1 VPGGEETDDPRNTLD
16 FLRQR
21 ITIGPVVN

>member
-1 VPGGEETDDPRNTLD
+1 VPGGEETDNPRNTLD

-21 ITIGPVVN
+21 ITVGPVVN